1 MLCGVSKSVYVWRA
15 AVVAHCAG
23 PHVKQTTVEA
33 TTRVAISF
41 ILRRINDVFVG
52 IPLCCYT
59 LKGKRKILLFITRLA
74 CTMLYII

>member
-1 MLCGVSKSVYVWRA
+1 MLCGVSESAYVWRA
-15 AVVAHCAG
+15 AVVAHCSG
-23 PHVKQTTVEA
+23 PHVKQTTVKATA

-59 LKGKRKILLFITRLA
+59 LKGKERFYYL
-74 CTMLYII
+74 

>member
-1 MLCGVSKSVYVWRA
+1 MLCSVSESVYVWRA

-23 PHVKQTTVEA
+23 PHVKQTTVKATA

-41 ILRRINDVFVG
+41 ILWQINDVFVG

-59 LKGKRKILLFITRLA
+59 LKGKERFYYL
-74 CTMLYII
+74 

>member
-1 MLCGVSKSVYVWRA
+1 MRCVSESAYMCGGA

-23 PHVKQTTVEA
+23 PHVKQTTTVVEATA

-41 ILRRINDVFVG
+41 ILGRINDVFVG

-59 LKGKRKILLFITRLA
+59 LKGKERFYYL
-74 CTMLYII
+74 